1 MKYRTDFKE
10 RRKMRGSELN
20 QMIEEKNKKAMS
32 DLVLK
37 GVLTQYLQENTLDDL
52 LAIVSG
58 LAAERD
64 LNFTFY
70 RAR

>member
-20 QMIEEKNKKAMS
+20 QMIEEKKKKAMN

-37 GVLTQYLQENTLDDL
+37 GVLTQYLQENTFDDL
-52 LAIVSG
+52 LLIISDLATERG
-58 LAAERD
+58 LYFII
-64 LNFTFY
+64 NQ
-70 RAR
+70 AR